1 MWQKKKEPSKSKLI
15 QSFKQIKSYSSL
27 CPVTH
32 DGDVVETAIIMET
45 HQELEWGEAQ
55 NIYLSQDLVAT
66 AKQQLL
72 FLAEVDRN
80 RCLYDGPVLHRANY
94 RYICAYILISSF

>member
-1 MWQKKKEPSKSKLI
+1 
-15 QSFKQIKSYSSL
+15 
-27 CPVTH
+27 
-32 DGDVVETAIIMET
+32 MET
-45 HQELEWGEAQ
+45 EQELEWAEAQ
-55 NIYLSQDLVAT
+55 NMVFLSEDLVAT

-94 RYICAYILISSF
+94 RLCIITLTTKTLSYFLKLNL